1 MAMLDDVKM
10 LIDPAK
16 VWTPEEEAQ
25 LDMLLRFAAAKI
37 LNHCYPYDETVTDVP
52 TRYEA
57 LQVRIAVELYSK
69 MGAEGQTSH
78 SENGISRAWDSAD
91 VAQGLLNEIT
101 PHVGVVR

>member
-10 LIDPAK
+10 LIDPVK

-37 LNHCYPYDETVTDVP
+37 LNHCYPYNLDVTEVPVRYQTV
-52 TRYEA
+52 
-57 LQVRIAVELYSK
+57 QVRIAVELYSK

-101 PHVGVVR
+101 PFVGVIR